1 MAFSSKQ
8 NRQHFFVKDM
18 LRTEFR
24 EFSFFVPRNEIPSC
38 FLFRGMVQN
47 RIPRVCFYFCSMYR
61 ILSIFLLCVTVR
73 NGIPRVFCSA
83 EQPEFRRNKPIV
95 PSSVFRGIIFC
106 RILPTLVVILFYC
119 CGTAQL
125 IILPPNSRKAH
136 QLIES
141 AERGADSLIT
151 SCCTQCLKVIL
162 R

>member
-1 MAFSSKQ
+1 MG
-8 NRQHFFVKDM
+8 
-18 LRTEFR
+18 TEFCS
-24 EFSFFVPRNEIPSC
+24 EKIPRNRLGMVFVLPRKKVLIPRHSEVSGRVNSEARNGRKWHEKNSERNSES
-38 FLFRGMVQN
+38 FLFRGTAG
-47 RIPRVCFYFCSMYR
+47 
-61 ILSIFLLCVTVR
+61 IL
-73 NGIPRVFCSA
+73 P
-83 EQPEFRRNKPIV
+83 EQTNFSV
-95 PSSVFRGIIFC
+95 YSVFRGIIFC

-125 IILPPNSRKAH
+125 IILLPPNSRKAH